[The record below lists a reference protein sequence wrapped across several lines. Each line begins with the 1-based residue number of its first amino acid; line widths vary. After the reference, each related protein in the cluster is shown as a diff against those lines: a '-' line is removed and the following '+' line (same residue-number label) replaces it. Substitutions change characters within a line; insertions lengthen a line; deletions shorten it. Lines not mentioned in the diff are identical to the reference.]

1 MPQGH
6 KVRVLFLD
14 VDGVLHPAMCGIQ
27 LQKALGTEDSAAM
40 MKLATGENGLFRPR
54 AMKCL
59 ARILVCSG
67 ARVVLSSAWR
77 SLPGGKQAVNWVL
90 QKWGLPPVYS
100 CTPGEGAD
108 RRVEHIWSWLAEHRD
123 EVVGYAV
130 VDDMDLSEELDVT
143 GFRTQPSCIAGH
155 FVRTPGSVGLT
166 SGHVSR
172 LLTKLQKEP
181 TLPPEGV
188 PGLRVLP
195 ALPPCRG
202 ARPATHI
209 DSILEGD
216 RKARPRCWPP
226 SRAKTSRRLHKVAG
240 VGLEGI
246 TCA

>member
-1 MPQGH
+1 MPQGD

-27 LQKALGTEDSAAM
+27 LQKALGTEDSCAM
-40 MKLATGENGLFRPR
+40 MKLAKAENGLFRPR

-59 ARILVCSG
+59 ARVLVCSG

-77 SLPGGKQAVNWVL
+77 SLPGGMQAVNWVL

-108 RRVEHIWSWLAEHRD
+108 RRVEHIWSWLAQHRD

-130 VDDMDLSEELDVT
+130 VDDMDLSEESDAT

-172 LLTKLQKEP
+172 LLAKLQKEP
-181 TLPPEGV
+181 ALPRSKAL
-188 PGLRVLP
+188 PGDRALP
-195 ALPPCRG
+195 SLPPCRG
-202 ARPATHI
+202 ATPTAI
-209 DSILEGD
+209 MEVVPEADAKVKIW
-216 RKARPRCWPP
+216 PRC
-226 SRAKTSRRLHKVAG
+226 RTKTSRRLQRVSRATE
-240 VGLEGI
+240 L
-246 TCA
+246 CL